1 MAAALPLLLA
11 SCQQEELTDMN
22 GASDATP
29 LSITVT
35 DAGFGS
41 GSRAEELDG
50 YATAFTEGDA
60 CGLYLV
66 RDGRIVYDNVKL
78 TATAGDDGA
87 ITWQPEEDLNGGLD
101 GESYFLYYPYQSGLS
116 APSDLSDLSDDAF
129 FSRLIAAWQP
139 VADQSDYAAYTA
151 SDLMTAKG
159 RIVRNGASKTVL
171 SFDMTH
177 RMALAVVE
185 LPKTVYKFTN
195 PDISD
200 YTVTTVADFTG
211 SDAKPCRMADGSYR
225 YIVNPFRGA
234 EKSITGTYTDGSKE
248 FTLTTGNMAVG
259 HYKTYRVD
267 GAPVTEK
274 EHTLQAGD
282 YFYSDGTI
290 VAGSEADPPS
300 EGCIGIVFWVGDPTS
315 KDKTLKN
322 DHSGCTH
329 GLVVALDEITTAWQ
343 ASDESVQGWLDSN
356 SSLWL
361 PVASDYRPANSLNNN
376 IQGYNNTR
384 AIEEFNANNPVETL
398 VYAVQQTVDYRN
410 KIKAPA
416 SSSDWYLPS
425 IKELALLSEKDVDNI
440 TVDQS
445 YGTDNLHLI
454 NLQLTKINAT
464 NLAWYCWSS
473 TELRSYMAFLIS
485 FDHCKITGVSKSYS
499 DCRIRPVLAF

>member
-1 MAAALPLLLA
+1 MLLTA
-11 SCQQEELTDMN
+11 CTQEDFSQPGT
-22 GASDATP
+22 GDAMS
-29 LSITVT
+29 LSISVT
-35 DAGFGS
+35 DSGFNGT
-41 GSRAEELDG
+41 SRAAENG

-87 ITWQPEEDLNGGLD
+87 ITWQPEEDLNGALD

-116 APSDLSDLSDDAF
+116 APSDLSDLSDQSDDAAF
-129 FSRLIAAWQP
+129 FGPLIASWQP
-139 VADQSDYAAYTA
+139 AADQSDYAAYTA
-151 SDLMTAKG
+151 SDLMTAQG

-234 EKSITGTYTDGSKE
+234 ETSITGTYTDGSKE

-300 EGCIGIVFWVGDPTS
+300 EGCIGIVFYAGQHESDRSNYSTTGIGQ
-315 KDKTLKN
+315 KK
-322 DHSGCTH
+322 CH
-329 GLVVALDEITTAWQ
+329 GYAVALTDATTNRCMWSAHEKELGCYPTDASGNRLNNLYYPNTDWSGYKWTWEIITA
-343 ASDESVQGWLDSN
+343 AGGKDDLNAIVK
-356 SSLWL
+356 
-361 PVASDYRPANSLNNN
+361 SDYPATFYAVVEYGGNVKAPANSS
-376 IQGYNNTR
+376 GW
-384 AIEEFNANNPVETL
+384 F
-398 VYAVQQTVDYRN
+398 
-410 KIKAPA
+410 
-416 SSSDWYLPS
+416 LPS
-425 IKELALLSEKDVDNI
+425 IGQLYHIYNYIVDPFDPN
-440 TVDQS
+440 
-445 YGTDNLHLI
+445 NLETGL
-454 NLQLTKINAT
+454 KPD
-464 NLAWYCWSS
+464 WYWSS
-473 TELRSYMAFLIS
+473 SEYSSYARQYALGVDIGFGGRVYDHSKQSENYVRSVIAF
-485 FDHCKITGVSKSYS
+485 
-499 DCRIRPVLAF
+499 